1 MVMRNYLAAACILE
15 IFVGVGG
22 LVAGENQEST
32 APLRTLLRAGL
43 RADFAGSLLQL
54 SDLVLRKVKRFFTK
68 I

>member
-54 SDLVLRKVKRFFTK
+54 
-68 I
+68 